1 MYKKLIIKF
10 LIIIPYFLLGQK
22 KVDLII
28 ENAHIYTLNAQSET
42 AEAMAIK
49 RGKIVAIGK
58 NEEITK
64 KFAAKNRLNA
74 QGKSIF
80 PSFIDAHSH
89 FVGYGQGLQEVNLWA
104 TTSWQEVVE
113 RVRTFAQ
120 THTEG
125 WLVGRGWDQNDW
137 QNKEFPNKEALDL
150 AFPNR
155 PVLLTRIDGHAAIVN
170 QKALD
175 LANIKA
181 GQRIVGGEI
190 VVKEGN
196 LTGILVDN
204 AVDLVTKEMPTITQK
219 QFYKN
224 LLDAQKQCFAVG
236 LTTVSDC
243 GLDYTSLEWI
253 ETMQREKLLKMRMY
267 VMLSDERKNYEYLFK
282 RGKVKTALMNC
293 RAFKLY
299 ADGALGSRGACLLHP
314 YQDRPNYVG
323 FLLKDKTYYEAV
335 LKRLYE
341 KGFQACTHAIGDSA
355 NRLILNIYGQLLRG
369 VNDKRWRIEHAQVVN
384 EQDFHSFGKFN
395 IIPSVQPTHATSDMY
410 WAQQRLGLQREKGA
424 YAYKRLLD
432 ENGWLPLGTDFPVE
446 QIDPL
451 FTFFAAVVRRDAKFF
466 PKEGYQMEN
475 ALSREEALRG
485 MTIWAAKA
493 QFEEHEKGSLEVGKY
508 ADFVILSQDLMTI
521 EIDKILQTKVL
532 STFLGGEEVFK
543 RE

>member
-1 MYKKLIIKF
+1 MYKN
-10 LIIIPYFLLGQK
+10 LIIIFLINFPCYLWAQK
-22 KVDLII
+22 QVDLII
-28 ENAHIYTLNAQSET
+28 ENARIYTLNAQSET

-49 RGKIVAIGK
+49 QGKIMGVGK
-58 NEEITK
+58 NNEITK
-64 KFAAKNRLNA
+64 KFAAKKRLNV
-74 QGKSIF
+74 QGKAIF

-89 FVGYGQGLQEVNLWA
+89 FVGYGQGLQEVNLWG
-104 TTSWQEVVE
+104 TTSWPEVVE
-113 RVRTFAQ
+113 RVQAFAQ

-125 WLVGRGWDQNDW
+125 WLIGRGWDQNDW
-137 QNKEFPNKEALDL
+137 QTKEFPTKEALDV

-175 LANIKA
+175 LANIKV
-181 GQRIVGGEI
+181 GQSMVGGEI
-190 VVKEGN
+190 IVKNGV
-196 LTGILVDN
+196 LTGVLIDN
-204 AVDLVTKEMPTITQK
+204 AIDLVTKEMPTITEK
-219 QFYKN
+219 QFFSN
-224 LLDAQKQCFAVG
+224 VLAAQKECFAVG

-243 GLDYTSLEWI
+243 GLDYASLEGL
-253 ETMQREKLLKMRMY
+253 EKMQREKLLKMRMY

-282 RGKVKTALMNC
+282 RGKVKTPFMHC

-323 FLLKDKTYYEAV
+323 FLLKDKNYYEAV

-369 VNDKRWRIEHAQVVN
+369 ANDKRWRIEHAQVVN

-424 YAYKRLLD
+424 YAYKRLLG

-451 FTFFAAVVRRDAKFF
+451 LTFFAAVVRRDAKFF
-466 PKEGYQMEN
+466 PKEGYQIEN

-493 QFEEHEKGSLEVGKY
+493 QFEDHEKGSLEIGKY
-508 ADFVILSQDLMTI
+508 ADFVILSQDLMII

-532 STFLGGEEVFK
+532 STFLAGEEVFK

>member
-1 MYKKLIIKF
+1 MYKKLITSF
-10 LIIIPYFLLGQK
+10 LIIFSSVLWAQK

-28 ENAHIYTLNAQSET
+28 ENARIYTLNAQSEIV
-42 AEAMAIK
+42 EAMAIK
-49 RGKIVAIGK
+49 QGKIMAIGK
-58 NEEITK
+58 NNEIAK
-64 KFAAKNRLNA
+64 KFAAKKRLNV
-74 QGKSIF
+74 QGKTIF

-89 FVGYGQGLQEVNLWA
+89 FVGYGQGLQEVNLWG

-113 RVRTFAQ
+113 RVQAFAQ

-125 WLVGRGWDQNDW
+125 WLIGRGWDQNDW
-137 QNKEFPNKEALDL
+137 QNKEFPTKEALDL

-181 GQRIVGGEI
+181 GQAIVGGEM
-190 VVKEGN
+190 VVKNGS
-196 LTGILVDN
+196 LTGVLIDN
-204 AVDLVTKEMPTITQK
+204 AIDWVTKEMPAITEK
-219 QFYKN
+219 QFFKHV
-224 LLDAQKQCFAVG
+224 LAAQKECFAVG

-243 GLDYTSLEWI
+243 GLDYTNLEGL
-253 ETMQREKLLKMRMY
+253 EKMQREKLLKMRMY

-282 RGKVKTALMNC
+282 RGKVKTPFMTC

-323 FLLKDKTYYEAV
+323 FLLKDKNYYEAV

-341 KGFQACTHAIGDSA
+341 NGFQACTHAIGDSA

-369 VNDKRWRIEHAQVVN
+369 TNDRRWRIEHAQVVN

-424 YAYKRLLD
+424 YAYKRLLG

-451 FTFFAAVVRRDAKFF
+451 LTFFAAVARRDAKFF
-466 PKEGYQMEN
+466 PKEGYQIEN

-485 MTIWAAKA
+485 MTIWAAKS
-493 QFEEHEKGSLEVGKY
+493 QFEDHEKGSLEIGKY

-543 RE
+543 RN